1 MGLLVEIS
9 GGIGR
14 PVIEILANVTRSF
27 LLCMVSCAHIV
38 IMSGLVT
45 AVTHDGVLKFDKAHT
60 TRIKLQTYFV
70 TDSNRLC
77 TRQ

>member
-1 MGLLVEIS
+1 M
-9 GGIGR
+9 
-14 PVIEILANVTRSF
+14 T
-27 LLCMVSCAHIV
+27 SCAHIL

-45 AVTHDGVLKFDKAHT
+45 TVIHDRVLKFDKAHT
-60 TRIKLQTYFV
+60 ARIKLQTYFV